1 MCLARHG
8 LTRERGG
15 VEQTVALRD
24 DAVERDALA
33 RADDDG
39 LADLHLVGK
48 YLLLS
53 AVTHDAC
60 CIGTDIHEGR
70 DGAAG
75 ALHGIALEPLANL
88 VEQHDGDALG
98 VVTEGE
104 CADGGDRHEEVL
116 VKDAPV
122 TDARRRAPENVP
134 PDERVCCEEE
144 YDTDDAV
151 FEDHSRDEE
160 CCCSADAHEHPLLFL
175 RHVCFPLFSLL
186 RLEYG
191 VRLDGLGDLLDL
203 CNDLVKACVVR
214 VERHALAEKVDA
226 NLVHT
231 LDLCR
236 SILNLLSAV
245 GAVDVAKLECLFH
258 DDRLLYSNNI

>member
-1 MCLARHG
+1 MSL
-8 LTRERGG
+8 
-15 VEQTVALRD
+15 ALRD
-24 DAVERDALA
+24 DAVKRDTLA
-33 RADDDG
+33 WADDDR
-39 LADLHLVGK
+39 LADLNLVGE
-48 YLLLS
+48 YLLLCTI
-53 AVTHDAC
+53 AQNTRRVGADV
-60 CIGTDIHEGR
+60 HEGG
-70 DGAAG
+70 DGTAG
-75 ALHGIALEPLANL
+75 TLNGIALEPLADL
-88 VEQHDGDALG
+88 VKQHDDNTLG
-98 VVTEGE
+98 VVAEGDRTEG
-104 CADGGDRHEEVL
+104 GDCYEEVL
-116 VKDAPV
+116 VKDASL
-122 TDARRRAPENVP
+122 ANICRRTPEDVP
-134 PDERVCCEEE
+134 ADERVCCEEE

-160 CCCSADAHEHPLLFL
+160 CYCSADAHEHPLLFL

-236 SILNLLSAV
+236 SVLNLLRTV
-245 GAVDVAKLECLFH
+245 GTVDVAKLECLFH